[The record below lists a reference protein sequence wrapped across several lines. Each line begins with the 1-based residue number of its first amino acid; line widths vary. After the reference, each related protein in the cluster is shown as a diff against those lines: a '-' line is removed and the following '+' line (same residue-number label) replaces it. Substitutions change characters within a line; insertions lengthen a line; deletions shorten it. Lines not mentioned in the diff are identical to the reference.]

1 MLREF
6 FVPVSEMLFWFTGGE
21 LLINTWWFLVWVIGG
36 SVVMVIPLWYS
47 ILYGRGPKKLPAL
60 IFLIGF
66 FPTLIL
72 IVSPGII
79 QMDMMQECRV
89 VEATVTIEGNA
100 EIKNVKQC
108 RVKANYY
115 DTVYGEWKAAK

>member
-36 SVVMVIPLWYS
+36 SVVMVIPLWYGLNRS
-47 ILYGRGPKKLPAL
+47 RRPNTLPAL

-66 FPTLIL
+66 FSYLAFDYKP
-72 IVSPGII
+72 
-79 QMDMMQECRV
+79 R
-89 VEATVTIEGNA
+89 
-100 EIKNVKQC
+100 
-108 RVKANYY
+108 NYPNG
-115 DTVYGEWKAAK
+115 YGSRM

>member
-36 SVVMVIPLWYS
+36 SVVMVIPLCYAIHRSKRAMWP
-47 ILYGRGPKKLPAL
+47 GF
-60 IFLIGF
+60 IFLIAF
-66 FPTLIL
+66 FPTLLL
-72 IVSPGII
+72 ITSPGII
-79 QMDMMQECRV
+79 QMDMIQECRV
-89 VEATVTIEGNA
+89 VEATVTIEGNT
-100 EIKNVKQC
+100 EVKNVKQC

-115 DTVYGEWKAAK
+115 DTVYGEWKEMK